1 MRFYVLAKCIDT
13 EQGNI
18 VIDFEKN
25 CIEKLDLK
33 EILEEDHTY
42 IYANGEV
49 IRLKNVDWSIR
60 DTYLTAF
67 QKIRKLNTSEY
78 RFVRLNK
85 QDDMVID
92 QNYFIYQKGNLLGR
106 LVNKNEINIIEREG
120 MEKTQRIINKYLEE
134 GISILIRGK
143 KIYRI
148 FTLAKLK
155 TVLGE
160 GDKQISIQ
168 QYMSRED
175 KPDDLHILLNIEKN
189 VQEAYEKL
197 GMVMRVIKK
206 KNHK

>member
-67 QKIRKLNTSEY
+67 QKIRKLNASEY

-175 KPDDLHILLNIEKN
+175 KLDDLHILLNIEKN